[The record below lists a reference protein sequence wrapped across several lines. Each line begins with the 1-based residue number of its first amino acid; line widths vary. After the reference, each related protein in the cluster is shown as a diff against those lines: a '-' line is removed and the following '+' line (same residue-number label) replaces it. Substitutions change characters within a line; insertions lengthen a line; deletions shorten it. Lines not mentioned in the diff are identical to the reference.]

1 MNRERGD
8 GRLRRVRSAQAIAP
22 GTFVK
27 MPVHAEEMYDP
38 DIYGKGVPSTLRVQD
53 E

>member
-1 MNRERGD
+1 
-8 GRLRRVRSAQAIAP
+8 V
-22 GTFVK
+22 

-38 DIYGKGVPSTLRVQD
+38 DVFGKGVPAVLRVSGA